1 MLRHPF
7 DLAYQGF
14 ALKNRVPMDIS
25 EATRVS
31 PTLHNGAVTPLG
43 GGLTLSP
50 LKFAS
55 WGRQGKDVCVGR
67 GGGVGDFFIRRN
79 FLRLSVN
86 ITSSLLRSSLSER
99 EDLARA
105 CNYGSRTLEEPIET
119 RLFINGKVS
128 I

>member
-1 MLRHPF
+1 MAPYGCICTPCLRNDVLRHPF

-67 GGGVGDFFIRRN
+67 GGGGLGI
-79 FLRLSVN
+79 FLFGE
-86 ITSSLLRSSLSER
+86 TSFV
-99 EDLARA
+99 
-105 CNYGSRTLEEPIET
+105 CQ
-119 RLFINGKVS
+119 
-128 I
+128 